1 LLDTVING
9 LTFVFASNSKEL
21 DNLVT
26 REFHANPNLHKDPHV
41 ELVGDYTTGG
51 SASVQFQWTWK
62 WKPPKPTEDRGGGW
76 RTSCSFVE
84 YDHRAHKLDT
94 LASFS
99 FWVHNS
105 RSVQSPKSPS
115 PRVELGVPPRLR
127 VPSAQS
133 IESRVSDSD
142 NDPRE
147 LIDAPPKSPIFEPI
161 SEYGLGLV
169 PSQATTLI
177 NNTVKVDVNCSRP
190 GEDLSQTED
199 GPLFRATMKSLEQ
212 KTGNMRTRW
221 KKVLK
226 RAESA
231 LEAQVSCN
239 NAMADLM
246 EALREASTSNANAV
260 QPAIDHYFDKI
271 AKEILVYERLNS
283 SNIQKLIIDPIHKLY
298 NIDIKQAET
307 KRKDFEEESKEY
319 YGYLSRYLGQRSDSL
334 KEKKRAETDS
344 KYQSKRRNFELKRFD
359 YSSFMQDL
367 HGGRKDQEVL
377 SHLTRY
383 ADAQARNYL
392 DTAKKIETM
401 IPQLEAL
408 TVEVK
413 EADKEFQLQR
423 TEREEKRRALEK
435 NKKLYD
441 EPPPTQIPPTTPANG
456 STARTAPMSDINLP
470 GRKASIAP
478 VFSSSISPPPTSTSI
493 ASIQSIASPQ
503 SPEITHASLTMGS
516 PQPNKFKGI
525 RDLEDKDHTVPSG
538 LDIGPGA
545 HRKEG
550 LLWALSR
557 PGSHVDP
564 KGLNKTAW
572 HK

>member
-1 LLDTVING
+1 MLDTAIHG
-9 LTFVFASNSKEL
+9 LTFVFGSNAREL

-51 SASVQFQWTWK
+51 TSSVQFQWSWK
-62 WKPPKPTEDRGGGW
+62 WTPPKPTEDRGGGW
-76 RTSCSFVE
+76 RTSCCFVE
-84 YDHRAHKLDT
+84 YDQRAHKLET
-94 LASFS
+94 LANFT
-99 FWVHNS
+99 FWVHNT
-105 RSVQSPKSPS
+105 RPLQSPKSPS
-115 PRVELGVPPRLR
+115 PRMELAVPPRLR

-133 IESRVSDSD
+133 IESRVSDAE
-142 NDPRE
+142 NDRE
-147 LIDAPPKSPIFEPI
+147 ALDAPPRSPVFESIP
-161 SEYGLGLV
+161 EYGLGLV
-169 PSQATTLI
+169 PSQATTLT

-212 KTGNMRTRW
+212 KTGNMRTKW

-231 LEAQVSCN
+231 LEAQVACN

-271 AKEILVYERLNS
+271 AKEILVYERMNS
-283 SNIQKLIIDPIHKLY
+283 SNIQKLIIDPIYKLY

-319 YGYLSRYLGQRSDSL
+319 YGYLSRYLGQRSDSM

-344 KYQSKRRNFELKRFD
+344 KYQFKRRNFELKRFD

-383 ADAQARNYL
+383 ADTQARNYL

-408 TVEVK
+408 SVEVK
-413 EADKEFQLQR
+413 EADKEYQLQR

-435 NKKLYD
+435 SKKQYD
-441 EPPPTQIPPTTPANG
+441 EPPTSQPLPATPASG
-456 STARTAPMSDINLP
+456 SIVRTGTASETSMP
-470 GRKASIAP
+470 GRKSSIAP
-478 VFSSSISPPPTSTSI
+478 VTTGTSHAAQAASSL
-493 ASIQSIASPQ
+493 ASIPTISSPQ
-503 SPEITHASLTMGS
+503 SPEITHAALAGS
-516 PQPNKFKGI
+516 PQPSKFKGI
-525 RDLEDKDHTVPSG
+525 RDLEDKDYASV
-538 LDIGPGA
+538 GPDMTTGA